1 MAGITQNKQGYLIFI
16 EVPLF
21 RKGASITGEAF

>member
-1 MAGITQNKQGYLIFI
+1 MAGITKKQGYLIFI